1 MPASGEADMT
11 VLYGEFAVQEKKY
24 DFTPTATK
32 KPRRILTREDWIDA
46 ATAMLVDKSV
56 DSVHPATLAKE
67 LGITIGSFY
76 YHFKDRNDLLVSLL
90 KKWHERS
97 TAQAMSSYGSLSVD
111 DALPQLLALP
121 SHGSTA
127 RRAAMV
133 EFAIRGWARRDDMA
147 REAVRQV
154 DEQRLAMFAAAFRKK
169 GFTKADAAHRA
180 FMVYGFLLAE
190 ATLWDVSDD
199 GARKRR
205 LKWAKKLILLP
216 ID

>member
-1 MPASGEADMT
+1 MPD
-11 VLYGEFAVQEKKY
+11 KKY

-32 KPRRILTREDWIDA
+32 KPRRILTRDDWIDA

-67 LGITIGSFY
+67 LSITIGSFY

-90 KKWHERS
+90 KKWHEQT
-97 TAQAMSSYGSLSVD
+97 TAQAITSYGGLEVD

-154 DEQRLAMFAAAFRKK
+154 DEQRLAMLAAAFKKK
-169 GFTKADAAHRA
+169 GFTRTEAANRA
-180 FMVYGFLLAE
+180 FTVYGFLLAE
-190 ATLWDVSDD
+190 AILWDVSDT
-199 GARKRR
+199 ASRKRR
-205 LKWAKKLILLP
+205 LNWARKLVLLP
-216 ID
+216 LN